1 MSEQE
6 SGTIAVL
13 AEKPSVARDIAR
25 VLGADKRGDGYL
37 QGNGYV
43 VTWAIGHLVSLAE
56 PHQMN
61 PQWKQWRLES
71 LPILPDQWPLVVYER
86 SKEQFE
92 VVQKILLSPRV
103 SRIVC
108 ATDAG
113 REGELIFRYIY
124 EAAKS
129 EKPFSRLWI
138 SSLTPDAI
146 RKGFASLRPGSEYDR
161 LADAACGRSRA
172 DWLVGMNLS
181 RAYSIVYNEELSVG
195 RVQTPTL
202 AMIVD
207 RELALRRFVPED
219 YLHVVATFQ
228 ATALTEMYDGTWFR
242 PDVKTS
248 ESSRL
253 AADGKEAEQI
263 IARAKTGRAAI
274 ETLSSETVRTP
285 PPLLYDLTD
294 LQRHANRLYGFSAQK
309 TLDLAQTL
317 YEQHKLI
324 SYPRTDSRHLST
336 DIAETLPKIVQAIS
350 GPYQQQLAP
359 GTGERALGKR
369 YVDDAK
375 VSDHHAIIPTA
386 VRLQP
391 DRLSDEESK
400 IYDLVCRRLLML
412 WHDEYLQEVT
422 TVITAIRNAEMVDRY
437 RTTGTVVR
445 QAGWKILD
453 PGADARRRPAGRDA
467 EVTDQP
473 LPATLAQGQPQT
485 VNKVEAQKKKTRPPQ
500 RFTDATILTAMQT
513 AGKSLDEKELSDAM
527 KETGLGTPATRAAI
541 IEVLLKRAYVI
552 RTGKSLE
559 ATEKGIH
566 LIEVVHPEVKSPA
579 MTGQWEAFLNRIQH
593 GEAQLDPF
601 LERISEYVRSVV
613 GRVSETTPTPAAATP
628 RETAVPK
635 AIPSNASLSELL
647 KSVFGFSS
655 FRPNQ
660 QAVCQAVTAGEDALL
675 VMPTGS
681 GKSLCYQLPGLA
693 RGGTTLVIS
702 PLIALMDDQVRKLK
716 ELGLS
721 AECIHSGRDRESS
734 RQACI
739 DYMKGNLQFLFI
751 APERLRVPGFPEMLA
766 KRKPTLVAIDEAHC
780 ISQWGHDFRPDY
792 RMLGQYLSS
801 FRPAPVLALTAT
813 ATPLVQKDIAAQL
826 GLSGI
831 KQFIHGFRRENI
843 GIEIVEAL
851 PSNRPQL
858 ALAVLREAVNRPA
871 IVYTPTRKQAEAL
884 AGAWSR
890 DFRVAGYHAGLD
902 AQRRRRVQEQFMVG
916 KADVMVA
923 TTAFGMG
930 IDKADVRTVIH
941 TAFPGSLE
949 GYYQE
954 IGRAGRDGKPSRAI
968 LMYSYADRHTHDF
981 FFGRDYPP
989 VALLDRIFTVLPGQP
1004 QPKEAVRKLAK
1015 MEEDIFDRALEKLW
1029 IHKGAVVD
1037 FAENVS
1043 LGVDSWRA
1051 SYTQQADQKQSQLE
1065 EIIRFAEG
1073 HHCRMRS
1080 LVHHF
1085 GDTSDSAEGCGICD
1099 FCEPAN
1105 CVAQKFRAP
1114 AHAEKIAFD
1123 RILKKLRSV
1132 PARST
1137 GKLHTDL
1144 YPDNELSRDTFEEVL
1159 GAMARAELLAF
1170 TDAVFETQG
1179 KRIPYR
1185 NVSLLPAGL
1194 NFNESQAHLFVMRD
1208 AAAPGLTP
1216 KRAKKRAA
1224 AAAAAAASDAPPP
1237 ERQARLEQALRAWRL
1252 TEAKRRKMPAFRI
1265 FGDRTLRNIATTC
1278 PRSDSDLLAVPGVG
1292 MGIVEKYGAQIFH
1305 LIATAK

>member
-146 RKGFASLRPGSEYDR
+146 RKGFASLRPGSEYDG

-228 ATALTEMYDGTWFR
+228 ATPQTETYDGTWFR
-242 PDVKTS
+242 PDVKTN

-253 AADGKEAEQI
+253 AADRKEADQI
-263 IARAKTGRAAI
+263 IARAKTGHAAI
-274 ETLSSETVRTP
+274 ETLGSETVRTP

-309 TLDLAQTL
+309 TLDLAQVL

-386 VRLQP
+386 VKQQP

-412 WHDEYLQEVT
+412 WHDDYLQEVT
-422 TVITAIRNAEMVDRY
+422 TVITAIRNAAMVDRY

-453 PGADARRRPAGRDA
+453 PGTDARSRPPGKDA
-467 EVTDQP
+467 EAADQA
-473 LPATLAQGQPQT
+473 LPATLVQRQPQT
-485 VNKVEAQKKKTRPPQ
+485 VTKVEAQKKKTRPPQ

-541 IEVLLKRAYVI
+541 IEVLLKRAYVV

-613 GRVSETTPTPAAATP
+613 GRVSETTPVAAAP
-628 RETAVPK
+628 QESPVPK

-647 KSVFGFSS
+647 KEVFGFSS

-702 PLIALMDDQVRKLK
+702 PLIALMDDQVRKLQD
-716 ELGLS
+716 LGLA

-739 DYMKGNLQFLFI
+739 NYMKGNLQFLFI

-766 KRKPTLVAIDEAHC
+766 KRKPSLIAIDEAHC

-792 RMLGQYLSS
+792 RMLGQYLPS

-826 GLSGI
+826 GLSSI
-831 KQFIHGFRRENI
+831 KHFIHGFRRENI

-851 PSNRPQL
+851 PSHRPQL
-858 ALAVLREAVNRPA
+858 ALAILREAANRPA

-890 DFRVAGYHAGLD
+890 DFKVAGYHAGLD
-902 AQRRRRVQEQFMVG
+902 AQRRRRVQEEFMNG

-954 IGRAGRDGKPSRAI
+954 IGRAGRDGQPSRAI

-1004 QPKEAVRKLAK
+1004 QPKEAVRKLAR
-1015 MEEDIFDRALEKLW
+1015 MEEDIFDKALEKLW

-1043 LGVDSWRA
+1043 LGVDGWRT
-1051 SYTQQADQKQSQLE
+1051 SYTQQADQKLSQLE

-1073 HHCRMRS
+1073 HHCRMKS

-1085 GDTSDSAEGCGICD
+1085 GDTSDTAEGCGICD

-1105 CVAQKFRAP
+1105 CVAQKFRTP
-1114 AHAEKIAFD
+1114 THDEKIACD
-1123 RILKKLRSV
+1123 RILKKLRSI

-1159 GAMARAELLAF
+1159 GVMAHAELLAL

-1179 KRIPYR
+1179 KRVPYR
-1185 NVSLLPAGL
+1185 NVSILPAGL
-1194 NFNESQAHLFVMRD
+1194 NFNESQAHLFVMKD
-1208 AAAPGLTP
+1208 VAAPGAAP
-1216 KRAKKRAA
+1216 KRSKKRTASP
-1224 AAAAAAASDAPPP
+1224 AASPAAPP

-1252 TEAKRRKMPAFRI
+1252 TEAKRRNMPAFRI
-1265 FGDRTLRNIATTC
+1265 FGDRTLRNIASTC
-1278 PRSDSDLLAVPGVG
+1278 PGSDSALLAVPGVG

>member
-92 VVQKILLSPRV
+92 VVQKILQSPRV
-103 SRIVC
+103 SRVVC

-228 ATALTEMYDGTWFR
+228 ATALTETYDGTWFR
-242 PDVKTS
+242 PDVKTN

-285 PPLLYDLTD
+285 PPLLYDLTE

-350 GPYQQQLAP
+350 GHYQQQLAA

-386 VRLQP
+386 VKLQP

-412 WHDEYLQEVT
+412 WHDDYLQEVT
-422 TVITAIRNAEMVDRY
+422 TVITAIRSAEMVDRY

-445 QAGWKILD
+445 QAGWKVLD

-613 GRVSETTPTPAAATP
+613 GRVSETTPTPAPAAP

-792 RMLGQYLSS
+792 RMLGQYLAS

-902 AQRRRRVQEQFMVG
+902 AQRRRRVQEQFMAG

-1029 IHKGAVVD
+1029 IHRGAVVD

-1194 NFNESQAHLFVMRD
+1194 NFNERHAHLFVMRD

-1224 AAAAAAASDAPPP
+1224 VAAAPDAPPP

-1265 FGDRTLRNIATTC
+1265 FGDRTLRNIASTC